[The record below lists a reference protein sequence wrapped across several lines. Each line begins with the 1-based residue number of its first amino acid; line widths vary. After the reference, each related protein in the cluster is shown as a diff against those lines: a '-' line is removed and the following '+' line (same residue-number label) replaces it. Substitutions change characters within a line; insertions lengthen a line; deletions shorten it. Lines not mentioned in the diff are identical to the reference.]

1 MHPWLRNLS
10 SRFDLNETF
19 TRADR
24 HQVTLRYAIWF
35 TIFVLLI
42 LLPFLLAK
50 WIGEPGTWNAFYA
63 LNNITCILGLVI
75 TSFLNDKNKG
85 DLAGEIFIFI
95 SSYLCFTAYPF
106 ENPDQILLYLAI
118 PVCVSSFITDG
129 RRSLGVILI
138 VIPMFLLV
146 FTLKFSQTPFPIFSV
161 ICVVLL
167 ALISWRV
174 SVLIDKI
181 IGQIV
186 NAYDSTIAGW
196 AQALEL
202 RNQETE
208 GHSVRVVDLTMQLAR
223 RMRLPAERMDHF
235 RRGVLLHDIGKM
247 GIPDSILCKPGPLTD
262 AEKRVMQ
269 NHPVYARD
277 LIKPISYLSPAA
289 DIPYCHH
296 EKWDGTG
303 YPRGI
308 QGDAIPIEARIF
320 SVVDVWDA
328 MRSKR
333 SYRAAIPETQ
343 VVEYLRTEKGRSFDP
358 QIVDEFL
365 NLLQIPEARTKDRS
379 RLVLSYPPRRLQR

>member
-1 MHPWLRNLS
+1 MHPLLRNLS

-19 TRADR
+19 TRTDR

-35 TIFVLLI
+35 TIFVLLT
-42 LLPFLLAK
+42 LLPFLAVH
-50 WIGEPGTWNAFYA
+50 WSREPEPWNAFYA
-63 LNNITCILGLVI
+63 LNNIACILGLVA
-75 TSFLNDKNKG
+75 TSILNDKNKSN
-85 DLAGEIFIFI
+85 LAGEFFIFI

-106 ENPDQILLYLAI
+106 QNPDQILLYLTI
-118 PVCVSSFITDG
+118 PVCVSSFISDG
-129 RRSLGVILI
+129 RRSLGVVLI

-146 FTLKFSQTPFPIFSV
+146 FLLKFSQTPFPIFSV

-208 GHSVRVVDLTMQLAR
+208 GHSLRVVELTMQLAKK
-223 RMRLPAERMDHF
+223 MRLPAERLDHF

-269 NHPVYARD
+269 KHPEYARD

-333 SYRAAIPETQ
+333 SYRPAIPETQ

-358 QIVDEFL
+358 KIVDEFL
-365 NLLQIPEARTKDRS
+365 NLLQIPELPSKKNS

>member
-1 MHPWLRNLS
+1 MHPWLKQLS

-24 HQVTLRYAIWF
+24 HEVTLRYAIWF

-42 LLPFLLAK
+42 LLPFLLVQ
-50 WIGEPGTWNAFYA
+50 WIREPSTWNAFYA
-63 LNNITCILGLVI
+63 LNNIACILGLVT
-75 TSFLNDKNKG
+75 TSILNDKNKG

-106 ENPDQILLYLAI
+106 QNPDQILLYLAI

-129 RRSLGVILI
+129 RRSLAVVLI
-138 VIPMFLLV
+138 VIPMFLIV
-146 FTLKFSQTPFPIFSV
+146 FALKFSQTPFPIFSV

-186 NAYDSTIAGW
+186 SAYDSTIAGW

-208 GHSVRVVDLTMQLAR
+208 GHSIRVVDLTMQLAR
-223 RMRLPAERMDHF
+223 KMRLPAERLDHF

-333 SYRAAIPETQ
+333 SYRDAIPETQ

-358 QIVDEFL
+358 LIVDEFL
-365 NLLQIPEARTKDRS
+365 NLLQIPEPATKERS

>member
-1 MHPWLRNLS
+1 
-10 SRFDLNETF
+10 
-19 TRADR
+19 
-24 HQVTLRYAIWF
+24 
-35 TIFVLLI
+35 
-42 LLPFLLAK
+42 
-50 WIGEPGTWNAFYA
+50 
-63 LNNITCILGLVI
+63 
-75 TSFLNDKNKG
+75 
-85 DLAGEIFIFI
+85 
-95 SSYLCFTAYPF
+95 
-106 ENPDQILLYLAI
+106 
-118 PVCVSSFITDG
+118 
-129 RRSLGVILI
+129 
-138 VIPMFLLV
+138 LV

-208 GHSVRVVDLTMQLAR
+208 GHSLRVVELTMQLAKK
-223 RMRLPAERMDHF
+223 MRLPSDRFDHF

-269 NHPVYARD
+269 KHPVYARD
-277 LIKPISYLSPAA
+277 LIKPISYLAPAV

-308 QGDAIPIEARIF
+308 QGDAIPFEARIF

-333 SYRAAIPETQ
+333 SYREAIPETQ

-365 NLLQIPEARTKDRS
+365 NLLKIPEPVTRENS